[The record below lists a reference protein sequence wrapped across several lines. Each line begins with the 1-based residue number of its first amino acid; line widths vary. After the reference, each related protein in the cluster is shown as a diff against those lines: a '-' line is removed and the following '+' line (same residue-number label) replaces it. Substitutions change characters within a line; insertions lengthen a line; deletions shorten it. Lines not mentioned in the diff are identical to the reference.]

1 MQAAVA
7 KLRGAF
13 GPITILVNNAGV
25 TDFTPFEEVTEAG
38 WDFVYRINVLG
49 QIIVTQDPVE
59 AQDNDKKTIDEIKK
73 VRLKEIKGDP
83 NGEKVVTWH
92 FQYTAFLNKSVAGT
106 IKLEFFDGD
115 HYVADRTL
123 EGVNPK
129 NAVISE
135 QVEISEDDGP
145 AKGKKYTLKMVVDGK
160 GGGKDT
166 ILASTDLTMN

>member
-1 MQAAVA
+1 MTNITKTALTVAVFSLFGMLGVAQVAHADLSQRVVAAY
-7 KLRGAF
+7 K
-13 GPITILVNNAGV
+13 
-25 TDFTPFEEVTEAG
+25 
-38 WDFVYRINVLG
+38 G
-49 QIIVTQDPVE
+49 QIVVSLDPIE

-92 FQYTAFLNKSVAGT
+92 FQYTAFLNKTVSGT

-123 EGVNPK
+123 EGVNSK

-145 AKGKKYTLKMVVDGK
+145 AKGKKYSLKLVIDGK

-166 ILASTDLTMN
+166 VLASTDLQMN

>member
-1 MQAAVA
+1 MSKAKTAFTAAVFSLLGIVGSA
-7 KLRGAF
+7 HLAHADLSQRVVSTFK
-13 GPITILVNNAGV
+13 
-25 TDFTPFEEVTEAG
+25 
-38 WDFVYRINVLG
+38 G